1 MVSKTSPKLNATKVN
16 LWLDLSLFTAIMLAL
31 APLLTGIAIHEWLS
45 LALAVAVV
53 VHLLLHW
60 QWIVVTMRRF
70 VGRLAGPAR
79 INLVLNVVLFIAF
92 VVVTLTGV
100 LISQEA
106 LPFFGLRLT
115 VNRAWQSL
123 HRLSADLI
131 VFVLGLHVALHWKW
145 LLNALQRYAV
155 KPVLEWGKRLT
166 RRPAAVTARAEVE
179 R

>member
-1 MVSKTSPKLNATKVN
+1 MVSKTSPQLNSTKVN

-31 APLLTGIAIHEWLS
+31 APAFTGLAIHEWLS

-60 QWIVVTMRRF
+60 QWMVATTRRF
-70 VGRLAGPAR
+70 LGRLTGPAR
-79 INLVLNVVLFIAF
+79 INFVLNIVLFIAF

-115 VNRAWQSL
+115 VNRAWEGL

-131 VFVLGLHVALHWKW
+131 VFVFGLHVALHWKW

-155 KPVLEWGKRLT
+155 KPVLDWGKRLT
-166 RRPAAVTARAEVE
+166 QRPAPATARVEVE
-179 R
+179 Q